1 MTLFSEGVE
10 MNAAAVNLSMVSN
23 GLFTSPF
30 KSAEALSIESL
41 NFFNQ
46 IFQLNCSLVR
56 DSMDTQLA
64 CFGKILHEN
73 NLEKSNEVIV
83 DHVKLIPKHVTG
95 YMRDIAELS
104 KKNTE
109 RARQLADVGV
119 ADTVDGISELAEGMV
134 RTVPGGSEPRIELL
148 RANVAIFEVAYKK
161 ISTANEVAADNVYSQ
176 LKYYLDKL
184 SPRKFEG
191 SVDGD
196 AQSSSQYDIDCQAE
210 TEGGSIE

>member
-83 DHVKLIPKHVTG
+83 DHVKLIPKEPVSLP
-95 YMRDIAELS
+95 MWELQ
-104 KKNTE
+104 T
-109 RARQLADVGV
+109 RW
-119 ADTVDGISELAEGMV
+119 TVSA
-134 RTVPGGSEPRIELL
+134 SWL
-148 RANVAIFEVAYKK
+148 RVW
-161 ISTANEVAADNVYSQ
+161 
-176 LKYYLDKL
+176 
-184 SPRKFEG
+184 
-191 SVDGD
+191 
-196 AQSSSQYDIDCQAE
+196 
-210 TEGGSIE
+210 

>member
-1 MTLFSEGVE
+1 
-10 MNAAAVNLSMVSN
+10 
-23 GLFTSPF
+23 
-30 KSAEALSIESL
+30 
-41 NFFNQ
+41 
-46 IFQLNCSLVR
+46 
-56 DSMDTQLA
+56 
-64 CFGKILHEN
+64 
-73 NLEKSNEVIV
+73 
-83 DHVKLIPKHVTG
+83 
-95 YMRDIAELS
+95 
-104 KKNTE
+104 
-109 RARQLADVGV
+109 
-119 ADTVDGISELAEGMV
+119 MV